1 LCIAMAMVTPA
12 FKYKIVKKRTK
23 KFTRHQCDRYRKL
36 KPNWRKPKGI
46 DNRVR
51 RKFKGQRRMPNIG
64 YGSRRVTKHMLPNG
78 FRKVL
83 VHNARELDMLL
94 MQNRFYCAEIAHSVS
109 SKKRKAIVEKANQLS
124 IRLTNGHA
132 KLRFV
137 LRYEIKSYPVVITNL
152 QCGWAAHEKCTVEK
166 LLRKY
171 SKQFFKCS
179 EDDDC
184 YSVKIKMKYFSE
196 YIKGQNDGSPL
207 YIFDST
213 FGERKKCNKLL
224 NGYSVPKFFE
234 DNLFRHADTHAW
246 NALVFI
252 ISVGVWF
259 LPDPPENL
267 VEVLQKPGETIFMP
281 GRWWHVVL
289 NLHFPVAVTHK
300 ITTLLVIYQSHGNAK
315 IFRSRPKLA
324 AINTEYLLQV
334 LVRIQAAAAAVKV
347 IANFATNHR
356 QSKMTTYSNVD

>member
-1 LCIAMAMVTPA
+1 LH
-12 FKYKIVKKRTK
+12 KR
-23 KFTRHQCDRYRKL
+23 
-36 KPNWRKPKGI
+36 I
-46 DNRVR
+46 DDV
-51 RKFKGQRRMPNIG
+51 Q
-64 YGSRRVTKHMLPNG
+64 
-78 FRKVL
+78 
-83 VHNARELDMLL
+83 
-94 MQNRFYCAEIAHSVS
+94 
-109 SKKRKAIVEKANQLS
+109 
-124 IRLTNGHA
+124 A
-132 KLRFV
+132 K
-137 LRYEIKSYPVVITNL
+137 
-152 QCGWAAHEKCTVEK
+152 K

-234 DNLFRHADTHAW
+234 DNLLRHAGEKRPLPNRYSCMECSRFYHKRWRLVLTGSTRKFG
-246 NALVFI
+246 NAQARRW
-252 ISVGVWF
+252 G
-259 LPDPPENL
+259 

-300 ITTLLVIYQSHGNAK
+300 ITTLLVIYQSHGNGK

-324 AINTEYLLQV
+324 AINT
-334 LVRIQAAAAAVKV
+334 
-347 IANFATNHR
+347 
-356 QSKMTTYSNVD
+356 